1 MFLAVKST
9 DGRPRF
15 IRTSHPVQTFPPFF
29 NYRGSEPNTAAV
41 SVSHLSRLRQM
52 VLVSI
57 TSSCGRTGGAVGSQG
72 GETSWDSKAGDCD
85 SSLGFSLKD

>member
-9 DGRPRF
+9 DDRPRF

>member
-9 DGRPRF
+9 DDRPRF

-41 SVSHLSRLRQM
+41 SVSHLSRLRQT

>member
-9 DGRPRF
+9 NDRPRF

-41 SVSHLSRLRQM
+41 SVSHLSRLRQT

-57 TSSCGRTGGAVGSQG
+57 TSSCGRTGGAVGSRG
-72 GETSWDSKAGDCD
+72 GRHPGTVKPGIVTLVWD
-85 SSLGFSLKD
+85 LV